1 LKKEKATLDKLEVEH
16 EKLSKAHKETLA
28 ELEVS
33 TAEVRQTSDQRD
45 SRDNENKRVKAEN
58 AKLSMELD
66 DFKKALASKGDGE
79 RAMIEASNELRVVRG
94 ELENLMDLIATKDE
108 RIEELTY
115 HIEEINDTVAQLKE
129 EVEGKDAEI
138 KTCRTQLRDADRKL
152 ERTGD
157 LDLDNTAVVR
167 EKDEQ
172 VKRMEKWIENYKGK
186 IENLERN
193 KLDSDEERNGLK
205 EDKKGLEK
213 QLRDLQETIEGLE
226 NDGAVMKEVLVDLE
240 TEKEAIEME
249 LVELQ
254 DNDNQNKD
262 EVVKRLH
269 MTEDEL
275 RQLKQKL
282 QMSEDDRS
290 ILAEDQKEMK
300 SPEEV
305 AKIIEDIKEAFEDE
319 IADLLMSEREQYE
332 KERKSF
338 EKEKED
344 FRVEQEEFLV
354 QAEELAGEQMTDKN
368 VKLSEMK
375 EQLDSALSE
384 LKKYKLNGGE
394 YSIVSSIDTLLSD
407 SESLISGIYDLIYH
421 PLRWSS
427 TPVGS

>member
-1 LKKEKATLDKLEVEH
+1 MRGVKREKEVYEKEAAKIPGLELRVMDLEKKLDSSEQTSVIQSTQLADRGVEIEGLSSKSLELETVKRELEDEKQCLQLEVEGLKKEKATLDKLEVEH

-186 IENLERN
+186 IEN
-193 KLDSDEERNGLK
+193 
-205 EDKKGLEK
+205 
-213 QLRDLQETIEGLE
+213 
-226 NDGAVMKEVLVDLE
+226 
-240 TEKEAIEME
+240 
-249 LVELQ
+249 
-254 DNDNQNKD
+254 KD

-384 LKKYKLNGGE
+384 LKKYKLNGG
-394 YSIVSSIDTLLSD
+394 S
-407 SESLISGIYDLIYH
+407 
-421 PLRWSS
+421 
-427 TPVGS
+427 